1 MRTEQLRKRRAKL
14 VRDLQQQ
21 RAGEAVLEIGRDE
34 AADVTEVVPDRALAQ
49 IALQRGERAR
59 REQVVESDRAAGAV
73 PVARDERVAVGAL
86 AHRAISDLG
95 RAVDVDGGVVVL

>member
-21 RAGEAVLEIGRDE
+21 RAGQAVLEIGRDE

-49 IALQRGERAR
+49 VALQRGERAR
-59 REQVVESDRAAGAV
+59 REQVVESDRAFGSLPV
-73 PVARDERVAVGAL
+73 PGHERVAVAAL
-86 AHRAISDLG
+86 AHGAARAF
-95 RAVDVDGGVVVL
+95 RCAVD